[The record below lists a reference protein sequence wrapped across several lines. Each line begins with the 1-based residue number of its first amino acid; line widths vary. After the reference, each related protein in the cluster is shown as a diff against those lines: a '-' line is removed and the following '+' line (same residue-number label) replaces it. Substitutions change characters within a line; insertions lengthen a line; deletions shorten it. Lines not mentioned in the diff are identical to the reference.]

1 MTQSADTEI
10 KRVLLSW
17 SSGKD
22 SAWTLYQLQQD
33 PSVEVVGLLTTF
45 NGEFER
51 SAIHGV
57 RQQLLR
63 MQATVAGLP
72 LIEIPLPWPCSNEQY
87 EAIMGQ
93 ALEDTQ
99 NQLQM
104 DAIAFG
110 DLYLEDIRSYRE
122 SEMRGTGLELL
133 FPLWQIPAAELAQQM
148 IAGGL
153 KAVITCLDPRV
164 MPAHFAGDQF
174 SNKLL
179 EELPETID
187 PCGENGEFHTFAWD
201 GPMFKHP
208 IPVVVGEVVN
218 RDGFVY
224 ADFLPQGMDMAFKQN
239 R

>member
-1 MTQSADTEI
+1 MTISASAEI

-33 PSVEVVGLLTTF
+33 PTVEVVGLLTTF
-45 NGEFER
+45 NGEFNR

-63 MQATVAGLP
+63 LQAEAAALP

-87 EAIMGQ
+87 ESLMGA
-93 ALEDTQ
+93 ALD
-99 NQLQM
+99 NARAQLQM
-104 DAIAFG
+104 DAVAFG

-122 SEMRGTGLELL
+122 SKMQGTGLELL
-133 FPLWQIPAAELAQQM
+133 FPLWQIPTDQLAREM
-148 IAGGL
+148 IIGGL
-153 KAVITCLDPRV
+153 KAAITCLDPRV
-164 MPAHFAGDQF
+164 MPEHFAGAQF
-174 SNKLL
+174 SAQLL
-179 EELPETID
+179 KDLPEAVD

-201 GPMFKHP
+201 GPMFSTP
-208 IPVVVGEVVN
+208 IAVVGGEVVK

-224 ADFLPQGMDMAFKQN
+224 ADLLLEEGS
-239 R
+239 